1 MKLIAAVAVSVT
13 LLMGQSDPSAARSV
27 TAVRYWS
34 LKDVTRVAVG
44 VSGPF
49 QYHTDRLHNP
59 DRVYFDILNAHLR
72 IDSKRFYV
80 DSVGDALLTKIRV
93 AETTPGITRVVL
105 DLTGNAAATTSTLT
119 NPDRLIIELRMPAGN
134 PLRTEAPP
142 TATPVHWTGVDRLPS
157 PVTLKPVVVPLP
169 PPPELKVT
177 VVPETSKPSSAAVP
191 PAARPA
197 PVDSAPAAARPA
209 PAASSA
215 VTRPTPVESTSAG
228 RPSSAAVNPPTTKL
242 APADSAPAAAAPAPA
257 PDPAHVAAGDP
268 GPDEIAKAARPT
280 SAGTNSLIRT
290 LGLKINRVVI
300 DPGHG
305 GHDQGTEGSRGLIEK
320 EVVLDVALRVGKLV
334 QDHMGAEVIY
344 TRSDDTFVPLE
355 GRTALANEKKADL
368 FLSIHANSSSYP
380 NISGVETYYLN
391 INGSKDAMD
400 VARRENGPTL
410 NSIFDLQDIVKKIAL
425 HDKSEES
432 HEFAKRMEASLY
444 SFSLKN
450 FPGTK
455 DRGVK
460 TAPFIVL
467 IGANMPS
474 VLAEIGF
481 LTNSREEA
489 LLKRS
494 DYRQKLAEALY
505 KGMEKYTDSLS
516 HFQAAAKP

>member
-1 MKLIAAVAVSVT
+1 MKPIAAVAVSVT

-34 LKDVTRVAVG
+34 LKDVTRVAVEL
-44 VSGPF
+44 SGPF

-59 DRVYFDILNAHLR
+59 ERVYFDILNSHLR
-72 IDSKRFYV
+72 IDGKRFYA
-80 DSVGDALLTKIRV
+80 DSVGDALLMKIRV

-134 PLRTEAPP
+134 PLRTEPPPTVASAPP
-142 TATPVHWTGVDRLPS
+142 VTAAKYFPPPTVV
-157 PVTLKPVVVPLP
+157 VKPVVVPLP

-177 VVPETSKPSSAAVP
+177 VVSDVSKP
-191 PAARPA
+191 
-197 PVDSAPAAARPA
+197 
-209 PAASSA
+209 AS
-215 VTRPTPVESTSAG
+215 P
-228 RPSSAAVNPPTTKL
+228 AVNPP
-242 APADSAPAAAAPAPA
+242 ASRPVPVDSTPAATAPTPA
-257 PDPAHVAAGDP
+257 PDPAHTPDP
-268 GPDEIAKAARPT
+268 GPEEIARAARPT

-305 GHDQGTEGSRGLIEK
+305 GHDQGTEGGKGLLEK
-320 EVVLDVALRVGKLV
+320 ELVLDVALRVGRLV
-334 QDHMGAEVIY
+334 QQNMGAEVIY

-368 FLSIHANSSSYP
+368 FLSIHANSSPYP

-432 HEFAKRMEASLY
+432 HEFAKRMETSLY
-444 SFSLKN
+444 SFSLRN
-450 FPGTK
+450 FPGAK

-505 KGMEKYTDSLS
+505 KGMEKYADSLS